1 MKIRLLLASF
11 VGLVILFVSCSAP
24 NTVSLVETNF
34 GKEVKQKQNF
44 VFTFNKDLAPEQQ
57 LNLWDST
64 EYVTFNPPIPGSF
77 RWISSKEL
85 LFSPSTKLR
94 NSTEYSAQVTDKIT
108 RFLDKKQES
117 VALNVEKIAFNTPLL
132 KLVSSKTIWS
142 SSPNISTKGFVKASL
157 TFNYPV
163 NPNEISQKISVTS
176 GGASV
181 PFQLLSTTIDNTI
194 LLAITADSFTE
205 NNFEFSIQE
214 GVKAHESTT
223 ISKEKFVAQTSISR
237 KSDLEIL
244 AVEGSFDGI
253 NGQINIKTSQSI
265 SPEIL
270 LPAVVGN
277 VIAIDPMVKF
287 TAKQTED
294 GVAILGDFQP
304 GLDYYLSIND
314 TLFKGILGG
323 KLSEKYFKT
332 ISFGAI
338 PSTIQFVNSSSGYLS
353 RKGAKNIATR
363 IVNVPKAKL
372 TISKIYENNIIHFMR
387 DAQKYQYTE
396 EGMIENMGDFGYI
409 DATDYGDVISEK
421 TFETSTLP
429 QAGNGISLL
438 NFDINDFTE
447 MKGMYVVRLQSQ
459 DDLWQRSTQIVS
471 LSDVGLI
478 AKQGENS
485 LTVFANSLNTAEP
498 LVGITIKV
506 FSTSNQELFTA
517 KTDAK
522 GIASFNNLQAR
533 GTYFKPGMVTARSE
547 NDFTFL
553 LLNSRMKVETAR
565 YETNGL
571 SGNASG
577 LIAYIYGDRN
587 IYRPGET
594 YHSNVIIRNEQHQVV
609 PNIPVILKF
618 IDPNGKEFS
627 SYKKTLNNFGATETN
642 IPLPSSMR
650 TGTYTVEVYSS
661 NEVLLASEPISVEEF
676 LPDRI
681 KVTPSLSSTEVMP
694 GKPIQVKASV
704 MNFYGTPAANRPYE
718 VSISFRKS
726 SFKPK
731 FYADYDFSI
740 NNDNSVYY
748 ENAFKNGLT
757 KSDGTFAEDF
767 TIAKEYS
774 DVGVLQGKA
783 YITVFDET
791 SRPVN
796 RLETFQVLTQDAFF
810 GIKKFDRYISTNTK
824 FPVPIIALDKNGATL
839 NNVQA
844 TVQIV
849 RKRWNTVMERGYDE
863 GYRYVSQIKEDI
875 LFEKTM
881 SISGT
886 GTSIPVN
893 AVQSGDY
900 EIRIKR
906 PGASRY
912 AYYSFYAYNYGTTDL
927 SSFEVNKEG
936 QVSIVS
942 DKESYSVGETA
953 NLLFKTPFKGKLLV
967 TVERNNILENFVL
980 QTDNRAA
987 TLALPIKDG
996 FAPNVYIST
1005 TLIKPH
1011 QESDIPLTV
1020 AHGYHNIN
1028 VTQTTY
1034 KMNVEVEAPKN
1045 SRANTMQTVTLKAK
1059 PNSEVTVAIVDEGVL
1074 QVKNF
1079 VSPNPFDFF
1088 FQKRALTVESFDMY
1102 KFLYPEFSV
1111 GKISFGGGDGDFAKR
1126 VNPITN
1132 RRVNL
1137 VTFWSG
1143 VLKTDESGKATY
1155 SFKVPQF
1162 SGTLRVMAV
1171 AYNDKTMG
1179 GAEAS
1184 IVVADPLVLSTA
1196 LPRFLS
1202 PKDTFNLPVIVTNTT
1217 SENKNVTV
1225 KVATQGP
1232 LKVLSASSNAIS
1244 IDGKAE
1250 KVAMFQC
1257 ISTDEIGEASL
1268 QVIVSSGSD
1277 TYTDSLNIAVRPA
1290 SSLQK
1295 ISGNGV
1301 IAGGNTESFEMVAPY
1316 VKGTEERK
1324 LLVSNSPIAQFCKD
1338 LSMLV
1343 SYPYGCL
1350 EQTISTGFAQ
1360 MYFADLSRAL
1370 KSTKLVSSNP
1380 TENVQEAIRKVESMQ
1395 SYSGGFYY
1403 WQGGTSEHWW
1413 STVYA
1418 CQFLLEAEKAG
1429 FQVNRMVLDKALD
1442 HLSRRLKISTLVE
1455 YRFTNA
1461 STVKKG
1467 EYIPRE
1473 VAYSLY
1479 ILALDQK
1486 REVSTMNY
1494 LKSNK
1499 NLLTD
1504 DSKYLLAVT
1513 YKLLGDNANYTE
1525 MLPTKF
1531 SDNIPVQEF
1540 AGSFSSF
1547 VRDQAVALSCLVD
1560 VDPANQQVVELVRH
1574 LSEQMK
1580 KAQYLH
1586 TQEVSFALMALGKY
1600 ARSTGESSMT
1610 ATIEID
1616 GKKVAEYTSGQD
1628 LILKNGLEN
1637 SKMVKISTSGKGQL
1651 YYSWETSGIGTSPS
1665 KDVDS
1670 YLQARKSFFSRNGSA
1685 VALNSIKQN
1694 DLIVIRYSIVTND
1707 KSVVNNVV
1715 LTDLLPAGLE
1725 IENPRVSAVQGLD
1738 WIKDAA
1744 QMDNMD
1750 IRDDRVSFFVTA
1762 DGKVKNIYILCR
1774 AVSKGNF
1781 TMGPVMADAM
1791 YNGNYRSYNGA
1802 GRLSIQ

>member
-1 MKIRLLLASF
+1 MNIRVLLSTF
-11 VGLVILFVSCSAP
+11 VGLLILIVACSTP
-24 NTVSLVETNF
+24 TTVSLVETNF
-34 GKEVKQKQNF
+34 GKEVNQKQNF
-44 VFTFNKDLAPEQQ
+44 VFKFDKDLAPEEK

-64 EYVTFNPPIPGSF
+64 EYITFNPPIPGSF

-85 LFSPSTKLR
+85 LFSPSSKLR
-94 NSTEYSAQVTDKIT
+94 NSTEYSAVVTNKIT
-108 RFLDKKQES
+108 RFLDKKQEPLTVKS
-117 VALNVEKIAFNTPLL
+117 EPIAFNTPLL
-132 KLVSSKTIWS
+132 KLVSSETIWS
-142 SSPNISTKGFVKASL
+142 SSPTVSTKGFVKATL

-176 GGASV
+176 GGTNV
-181 PFQLLSTTIDNTI
+181 PFQLLSTTIDNNV
-194 LLAITADSFTE
+194 LLAINGDAFSD
-205 NNFEFSIQE
+205 NNFEFTIQE
-214 GVKAHESTT
+214 GIKAHESTSNT
-223 ISKEKFVAQTSISR
+223 KEKIVTQTSISN
-237 KSDLEIL
+237 KSELEIL
-244 AVEGSFDGI
+244 TVEGSYDGT
-253 NGQINIKTSQSI
+253 NGQITIKTSQSI
-265 SPEIL
+265 APEIL
-270 LPAVVGN
+270 LPAVVN
-277 VIAIDPMVKF
+277 SVISIDPMVKF

-294 GVAILGDFQP
+294 GLALLGEFQP
-304 GLDYYLSIND
+304 GYEYYLTIND

-323 KLSEKYFKT
+323 KLKEKFGKS
-332 ISFGAI
+332 ISFGSI

-353 RKGAKNIATR
+353 KKGAKNIATR
-363 IVNVPKAKL
+363 IVNVPKATL
-372 TISKIYENNIIHFMR
+372 TISKIYENNIIHYMR

-396 EGMIENMGDFGYI
+396 EGMIQTMGDFGYI

-421 TFETSTLP
+421 TFETSSLP

-438 NFDINDFTE
+438 NFDMNDMSD
-447 MKGMYVVRLQSQ
+447 MKGMYVVRIQSSE
-459 DDLWQRSTQIVS
+459 DLWQRSTQIVS

-485 LTVFANSLNTAEP
+485 LTVFANSLSTAEP
-498 LVGITIKV
+498 LAGITIKV
-506 FSTSNQELFTA
+506 FSTSNQELFSA

-522 GIASFNNLQAR
+522 GVATFSNLQAR

-553 LLNSRMKVETAR
+553 LLNSRMRVETAR

-577 LIAYIYGDRN
+577 MIAYVYGDRN

-594 YHSNVIIRNEQHQVV
+594 YHSNVIVRNEQHQVV
-609 PNIPVILKF
+609 PNIPIVLKF

-627 SYKKTLNNFGATETN
+627 SYKKTLNEFGATETN

-661 NEVLLASEPISVEEF
+661 NEILLASEPISVEEF

-681 KVTPSLSSTEVMP
+681 KVTPSLSSSEVSP

-704 MNFYGTPAANRPYE
+704 MNFYGTAAANRPYE
-718 VSISFRKS
+718 VSINFKKS
-726 SFKPK
+726 TFAPK
-731 FYADYDFSI
+731 FYTDYDFSI

-748 ENAFKNGLT
+748 ENAFKTGKT
-757 KSDGTFAEDF
+757 KDDGTFLEEF
-767 TIAKEYS
+767 TIAKEYA

-796 RLETFQVLTQDAFF
+796 RLETFQIITQDAFF
-810 GIKKFDRYISTNTK
+810 GIKKFERYISTNTK
-824 FPVPIIALDKNGATL
+824 FSVPIIALDKNGATL

-844 TVQIV
+844 TFQLV
-849 RKRWNTVMERGYDE
+849 RKRWNTVLERGYDQ

-886 GTSIPVN
+886 GTTMPVN

-906 PGASRY
+906 PGSSRY

-942 DKESYSVGETA
+942 DKETYSVGETA

-967 TVERNNILENFVL
+967 TVERNNIMESFVL

-987 TLALPIKDG
+987 TLALPIKEG

-1028 VTQTTY
+1028 VSQTTY
-1034 KMNVEVEAPKN
+1034 KMNVAVDAPKS
-1045 SRANTMQTVTLKAK
+1045 SRANTMQTVTVNAK

-1102 KFLYPEFSV
+1102 KFLYPEFVV
-1111 GKISFGGGDGDFAKR
+1111 GKISFGGGDGDFSRR

-1132 RRVNL
+1132 KRVNL

-1143 VLKTDESGKATY
+1143 VIRTDANGKATY

-1202 PKDTFNLPVIVTNTT
+1202 PKDTFSLPVIVTNTT
-1217 SENKNVTV
+1217 ADKKNVSV
-1225 KVATQGP
+1225 QLNTQGP
-1232 LKVLSASSNAIS
+1232 IKVLSTSTNSLNIE
-1244 IDGKAE
+1244 GKAE
-1250 KVAMFQC
+1250 QIATFLC
-1257 ISTDEIGEASL
+1257 SSTDEIGEASL
-1268 QVIVSSGSD
+1268 QVIVNSGSD
-1277 TYTDSLNIAVRPA
+1277 SYIDSLNIAVRPA

-1295 ISGNGV
+1295 VSGNGV
-1301 IAGGNTESFEMVAPY
+1301 ITAGNTESFEMVAPY

-1360 MYFADLSRAL
+1360 LYFADLSRAL
-1370 KSTKLVSSNP
+1370 KSTRLVSSSP
-1380 TENVQEAIRKVESMQ
+1380 SDNVQEAIRKVESMQ

-1403 WQGGTSEHWW
+1403 WQGGTQEHWW
-1413 STVYA
+1413 SSIYA

-1429 FQVNRMVLDKALD
+1429 FQVNRMVLDKALEY
-1442 HLSRRLKISTLVE
+1442 LTRRLKISTLVE
-1455 YRFTNA
+1455 YRFINNQN
-1461 STVKKG
+1461 VKKG

-1513 YKLLGDNANYTE
+1513 YKLLSDNVNYGE
-1525 MLPTKF
+1525 LLPSKF
-1531 SDNIPVQEF
+1531 SNDIPVQEF
-1540 AGSFSSF
+1540 SGSFSSF
-1547 VRDQAVALSCLVD
+1547 VRDQALALSCLVD
-1560 VDPANQQVVELVRH
+1560 VDPSNQQVVELVRH

-1580 KAQYLH
+1580 KAGYLH

-1600 ARSTGESSMT
+1600 SRSMGESSLT
-1610 ATIEID
+1610 ASIEID
-1616 GKKVAEYTSGQD
+1616 GKKVADFTSGQD

-1637 SKMVKISTSGKGQL
+1637 SKMVKITTSGKGQL
-1651 YYSWETSGIGTSPS
+1651 YYSWETSGIGTTPS
-1665 KDVDS
+1665 KDIDS
-1670 YLQARKSFFSRNGSA
+1670 YLQARKSFFNRSGSQIS
-1685 VALNSIKQN
+1685 LNSLKQN
-1694 DLIVIRYSIVTND
+1694 DLVVIRYSLATND

-1725 IENPRVSAVQGLD
+1725 IENPRISAVQGLD

-1744 QMDNMD
+1744 PVDNMD

-1774 AVSKGNF
+1774 AVSKGTF